1 MANII
6 VRILLQSK
14 VRQLARAPGSI
25 DSQSIEKDRDAL
37 TPLMSHLKQLQQAA
51 GVNEINGTPLTEN
64 ELLDIWDDIIYEPVT
79 APTSAP
85 ISTSAPPSTASGSR
99 TAPKLSFNSVRAAPV
114 PIEEQL
120 LSLPSNGNIDLIH
133 RELECTHRISL
144 AEQHLNQIRNLIAEK
159 SFQFSHLIRVAPRKT
174 IATRSRAAVTKLN
187 QQISFQCRM
196 YSKCRSRI
204 LELGADED
212 TLLKLRILSPSDI
225 GASTA
230 IVNPNEPGSSNIKLS
245 WIWQTAGGHR
255 FGLTGDENIGA
266 GPSSGAGTRSG
277 AGTSSGVDVNFLG
290 AGDRLTECKYI
301 LLKIL
306 IIY

>member
-1 MANII
+1 MDI
-6 VRILLQSK
+6 RILIQSK

-25 DSQSIEKDRDAL
+25 DSQSIEKDREAL
-37 TPLMSHLKQLQQAA
+37 TPLMTHLKQLQQTA
-51 GVNEINGTPLTEN
+51 GVNEINGTSLTEN

-85 ISTSAPPSTASGSR
+85 ISAPTSSSAIPSQLSSIASGPGA
-99 TAPKLSFNSVRAAPV
+99 APILPSNSSNSVRVAPI

-120 LSLPSNGNIDLIH
+120 LSLPSNGNIDSIH

-159 SFQFSHLIRVAPRKT
+159 SFQYSHLIRVAPRKA
-174 IATRSRAAVTKLN
+174 IATRSRAAVTRLN
-187 QQISFQCRM
+187 QQIAFHCRM

-204 LELGADED
+204 LELGADEE
-212 TLLKLRILSPSDI
+212 TLIKLRILSPSDI

-230 IVNPNEPGSSNIKLS
+230 IVNPNEPGSSNVKLS

-255 FGLTGDENIGA
+255 FGLTSEGNIGPDNSI
-266 GPSSGAGTRSG
+266 GPGPE
-277 AGTSSGVDVNFLG
+277 
-290 AGDRLTECKYI
+290 AGDRLAECK
-301 LLKIL
+301 
-306 IIY
+306 